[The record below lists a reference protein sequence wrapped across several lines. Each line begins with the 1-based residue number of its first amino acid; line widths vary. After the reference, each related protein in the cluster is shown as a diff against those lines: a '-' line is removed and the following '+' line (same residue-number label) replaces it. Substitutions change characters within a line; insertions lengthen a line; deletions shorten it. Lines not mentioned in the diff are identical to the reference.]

1 MKWLIRILFV
11 LAMFPLMAITCTK
24 DENENCHQHIDM
36 TNNSTADIIVVEY
49 KHIREMPITDATLTL
64 ERYKRIKNDDRWS
77 YYIKPGQ
84 TSTVFDVLN
93 SSTCLEYYLESA
105 DIIFFILD
113 PLIVAESTPEELVDG
128 RAILR
133 KFYYTLDDI
142 KETGDTLIF
151 E

>member
-24 DENENCHQHIDM
+24 DENDDCHQHINM
-36 TNNSTADIIVVEY
+36 TNNSSMDIIVAEY
-49 KHIREMPITDATLTL
+49 KHTREIPITDVTLTL
-64 ERYKRIKNDDRWS
+64 ERYKRIKDNDRWS
-77 YYIKPGQ
+77 YYIKPDQ
-84 TSTVFDVLN
+84 TSTVFDILD

-105 DIIFFILD
+105 DIIFFVLD
-113 PLIVAESTPEELVDG
+113 PQVIAESTPEELMDG
-128 RAILR
+128 RAILK

-142 KETGDTLIF
+142 KKTGDTLVF